1 MAVLKNV
8 RAYIAGEGIRR
19 ADILVREGRIAQI
32 AEAGTAEGEEQYE
45 IPESALVSPGFI
57 DQHIHGAGGADA
69 MDATQEAL
77 STIANTLAKEGTTSF
92 LATTMTQTEENI
104 CAALRAA
111 DEYIRAEHKDGA
123 AIVGIHL
130 EGPFIS
136 AQFRG
141 AQKEDCILP
150 PSVETFRRFNAAA
163 GGHIRLVTV
172 APEEEGAAQLIEYL
186 KREGIVASIGHSAAT
201 FAQVREAAALGAG
214 NVTHTYNAQRPLHHR
229 EAGVV
234 GAALLLDELN
244 CELICDTV
252 HVCVP
257 AMRLLAKNKPRGKLT
272 LVTDALRAKGAC
284 RDGEFYELGGQRFSV
299 KDGQARLPDGTLAG
313 SVLPMNVA
321 VKNLHEKVGVPL
333 EAALDCASLNPAKNL
348 GLDGEIG
355 SIAAGKR
362 ADFAVLGEDLSVL
375 AAIRGGAYI
384 YKK

>member
-1 MAVLKNV
+1 M
-8 RAYIAGEGIRR
+8 
-19 ADILVREGRIAQI
+19 
-32 AEAGTAEGEEQYE
+32 
-45 IPESALVSPGFI
+45 
-57 DQHIHGAGGADA
+57 
-69 MDATQEAL
+69 
-77 STIANTLAKEGTTSF
+77 
-92 LATTMTQTEENI
+92 
-104 CAALRAA
+104 
-111 DEYIRAEHKDGA
+111 
-123 AIVGIHL
+123 
-130 EGPFIS
+130 
-136 AQFRG
+136 
-141 AQKEDCILP
+141 
-150 PSVETFRRFNAAA
+150 
-163 GGHIRLVTV
+163 
-172 APEEEGAAQLIEYL
+172 
-186 KREGIVASIGHSAAT
+186 
-201 FAQVREAAALGAG
+201 
-214 NVTHTYNAQRPLHHR
+214 THTYNAQRPLHHR